1 MCLTYCGDLLNFEIA
16 MKDKRGNNRLD
27 ILGHV
32 EIRSG
37 LSDRSLDALIGDVS
51 YSGIRIYVKE
61 HLAGRVEI
69 SRCHFVDVLDGAE
82 AEITET
88 VYGQVMWIK
97 QKGKWYSVGIKF
109 DGLNSQDQPAIV
121 AFLDKYIKIK

>member
-1 MCLTYCGDLLNFEIA
+1 MCLTYFRDLLNFEIA
-16 MKDKRGNNRLD
+16 MKDKRENNRLD

-32 EIRSG
+32 EMKSSP
-37 LSDRSLDALIGDVS
+37 SDRPLDALIGDVS
-51 YSGIRIYVKE
+51 YSGIRVYVKE
-61 HLAGRVEI
+61 HLSGRVEI
-69 SRCHFVDVLDGAE
+69 SRCHFVDALGGVE

-109 DGLNSQDQPAIV
+109 DGLNSKDHPATL